1 VPGADAAVLV
11 LRRPDAD
18 CVYVRK
24 RTGYSS
30 KVAKTTRER
39 QQEARQAKLDYV
51 QEQVDSGELVIR
63 TMTGAEKA
71 KWAKQRRRS
80 DARAT
85 PAERA
90 GRAAALENRR
100 RRVQR
105 FE

>member
-1 VPGADAAVLV
+1 MLV

-18 CVYVRK
+18 CVYVTK

-80 DARAT
+80 DAKAT

-90 GRAAALENRR
+90 GRASALENRR
-100 RRVQR
+100 RRAER
-105 FE
+105 FG